1 MKIHLFS
8 PLWTFAVCTVHFVVM
23 FTLSGG
29 PNKTKHS
36 YYAYVSR
43 STRNLRSLLKENV
56 SILWFFTSDETQV
69 SSSSLL
75 KICYNSSLFGFLFIC
90 VNHLNTVGQRKKKEK
105 LSCNSM
111 LLQGVLFSMPLC
123 HSKVE
128 EVTAEDLVELAEI
141 EKNNF
146 GQVRILFF
154 FLNGILW
161 NRGLRL

>member
-1 MKIHLFS
+1 M
-8 PLWTFAVCTVHFVVM
+8 
-23 FTLSGG
+23 
-29 PNKTKHS
+29 
-36 YYAYVSR
+36 
-43 STRNLRSLLKENV
+43 
-56 SILWFFTSDETQV
+56 
-69 SSSSLL
+69 
-75 KICYNSSLFGFLFIC
+75 
-90 VNHLNTVGQRKKKEK
+90 NHLNTVGQRKKKEK

-154 FLNGILW
+154 FLNGIL
-161 NRGLRL
+161 